1 MGTLHLITGDI
12 IENCIDMD
20 AIVNAQNKYMQNGSG
35 VCGAIY
41 NAAGISLLEYC
52 QKNYKEYMTDG
63 EVRITPGFN
72 LKCDII
78 HILARI
84 KT

>member
-52 QKNYKEYMTDG
+52 QKK
-63 EVRITPGFN
+63 
-72 LKCDII
+72 L
-78 HILARI
+78 
-84 KT
+84 